1 MDCNPPGSFV
11 HGILQARTLEWVP
24 MPSSSGVSRPRD
36 QTPVSCLLH
45 WPTGSLPWAPPGK
58 PLVKCILK
66 TWELYINH
74 TEDWKV
80 GEEGRHWDLTCW
92 CLLGFL
98 FASYIL
104 LGAGGARI
112 SELPTRGNLRSPKNC
127 LLFPT
132 RKAWKVNLARQKGCP
147 TPDKTRPPS
156 CPSQPRPGEQPW
168 FPPLHIYHELLP
180 IQVVSEGGEQEA
192 SFHPWM
198 VVKKKKKRNPSPH
211 NVGRNHMGILDFHP
225 HLPWDGVRGYS
236 EEIWSFHYN
245 SVSPPLCQWRIT
257 GEQ

>member
-1 MDCNPPGSFV
+1 MGFSREEHWSGFPCPPLQELPNP
-11 HGILQARTLEWVP
+11 GIEPL
-24 MPSSSGVSRPRD
+24 
-36 QTPVSCLLH
+36 
-45 WPTGSLPWAPPGK
+45 SLMSPA
-58 PLVKCILK
+58 LANRFFTMST
-66 TWELYINH
+66 TWEASCQVYFKNLGIVH
-74 TEDWKV
+74 KSHR
-80 GEEGRHWDLTCW
+80 GLKGGRRRQTLGPDMLVLT
-92 CLLGFL
+92 GFFL

-156 CPSQPRPGEQPW
+156 CASQPRPGEQPW

-180 IQVVSEGGEQEA
+180 IQVVSEGSEQEA
-192 SFHPWM
+192 SFHSWM
-198 VVKKKKKRNPSPH
+198 VKRKKKKETPSPH

-245 SVSPPLCQWRIT
+245 SVRPPLCQWRIT